1 MARQVYYDPFG
12 ARLAGY
18 QAGVNDEVQLQDQTR
33 RARASDW
40 DYTNI
45 APLQLSQA
53 QRANSL
59 GEFADPYMRNQ
70 YGINQRMQL
79 ANLFGAEQPNYE
91 RIGQATGNYSPAL
104 VNAANYGSGMSLGSE
119 QFFAP
124 QVRQANDVLS
134 QNPAV
139 LEQSYIAQLAQ
150 LFGIDPQAFSA
161 YDAQQTGTISPA
173 VESGYD
179 QYLGYDR
186 TRQMGMDNR
195 LFGADAWLRQY
206 QQQQLQNQA
215 NQLAQSEA
223 WRRAQYGGGA
233 GGAGAAA
240 PGAYTGAED
249 GF

>member
-40 DYTNI
+40 DYNNI

-53 QRANSL
+53 RRAESL

-79 ANLFGAEQPNYE
+79 AGLFGAEQPNYE

-124 QVRQANDVLS
+124 QVRQASDVLA
-134 QNPAV
+134 QNPAA
-139 LEQSYIAQLAQ
+139 LEQNYIYELAQ
-150 LFGIDPQAFSA
+150 LFGVDPRAFAA

-173 VESGYD
+173 TETGYD
-179 QYLGYDR
+179 QYLGFDR

-195 LFGADAWLRQY
+195 LFNADIWQRQY
-206 QQQQLQNQA
+206 QQQALQNQA

-223 WRRAQYGGGA
+223 WRRAQYGQSA
-233 GGAGAAA
+233 GGSAAA